1 MPVDRPASVE
11 ERKSRA
17 RRLSRILTR
26 AYPDTSISLEY
37 DGPLQLLVATILSAQ
52 CTDARVNQVT
62 PELFA
67 RWPTAEALAAAD
79 PDALR
84 AVVRPTGFFRQKS
97 RHIQAAARRILEA
110 HEGRVPATMAELTAL
125 PGVARKTANVVL
137 GNAFG
142 RAEGVVVDT
151 HVKRVA
157 HRLGLTDHTDPVR
170 VERDLMEILPRRQW
184 VPFSFR
190 LILHGRATCTA
201 RKPACD
207 RCPLARLC
215 PSARTT

>member
-1 MPVDRPASVE
+1 MPADRPASAE
-11 ERKSRA
+11 ERKARA
-17 RRLSRILTR
+17 RKLSRILTR
-26 AYPDTSISLEY
+26 EFPDTSISLEW

-67 RWPTAEALAAAD
+67 RWPTAEDLAGAD
-79 PDALR
+79 PDALQ

-97 RHIQAAARRILEA
+97 RHIQAAAGRILEA
-110 HEGRVPATMAELTAL
+110 HGGRVPATMEELTAL

-137 GNAFG
+137 GNAFD

-157 HRLGLTDHTDPVR
+157 HRLGLTDHTEPVR
-170 VERDLMEILPRRQW
+170 VERDLMEILPQREW
-184 VPFSFR
+184 VPFAFR

-201 RKPACD
+201 RKPACG